1 MSKKTFRCISRKSI
15 AILLAFL
22 FALSTVNQGVTVNAA
37 QSSTK
42 LLASTKD
49 SNTSPNA
56 KPYGL
61 EKISLEKN
69 ALTLLKE
76 ENKLSTTPQNNQ
88 ILKEV
93 TIIVELEGA
102 SLLDYYNMQYSYDS
116 YSFIEEDSALY
127 DFFSIPDIRTEK
139 EQILHSQQS
148 LFSQISAMTTTSEES
163 STIARSNKVT
173 PKLLYQY
180 TTIMNG
186 FAIRCN
192 ASLLKDIK
200 ALEGVKNA
208 YVSATYEMEEPQM
221 SSSVN
226 MIGASNTWDLK
237 YRGDGMVIAVIDTGL
252 DINHTAFSAA
262 PLTLSL
268 TQSIVNEKISSG
280 LIANGK
286 YISDKIP
293 YVYDYADMDS
303 SVSPTADSITLYGNE
318 HGTHVAGTIGANA
331 GEITGVAPESQ
342 LVILKV
348 ASDYYDGIPSEY
360 ILAALDDAADLSVD
374 VVNMS
379 LGAPAGFSNAESETM
394 ELIYQRMTD
403 AGISLSVS
411 AGNNYSSTYQNQLGG
426 YAKTNN
432 PDTAAVGSP
441 STYTSSTSVASV
453 INSTYHSAY
462 FTIENL
468 SIPYTETATATQ
480 PKFSDLATIEKTSY
494 EAVPVPGYGDNLDY
508 SDISVTGK
516 VAVVSRGGISF
527 NEKVVY
533 AASHGAIAIVVKNNQ
548 SGTFGM
554 AINDYLIPAVSV
566 TSADGLII
574 NNSSIK
580 MITPQLG
587 NGEFPNANE
596 KQPSAFSSLGVT
608 PDLRLKP
615 EIAAPGENIY
625 STVPFDGYT
634 SMSGTSMAAPH
645 IAGCYA
651 LMKEY
656 LKSSPLFTQNNPKEL
671 EELATKLLMS
681 TAIPSKKNGVPYFP
695 RKQGAGVVN
704 IYNAINTK
712 AYLSAYNNE
721 SHDRP
726 KLDLGDDRNKTG
738 VFTQSFKLTSISDT
752 ELTYHINTTT
762 LTERVLTSSYGNLI
776 AETPFDI
783 TGFVTAVTAIN
794 GQPVNTVTLKPLEEV
809 TVTLTITLSEQVKQ
823 YLISNFMNGEFIEG
837 YVTLTP
843 VSSVI
848 TPLLGEI
855 TSTDAAITTQTGVTL
870 SIPFLGFFGDWTKA
884 GLFDESSIY
893 DNQLF
898 GNGTNEVYSQAP
910 TLLLS
915 KSQYLGVNFLDD
927 MAYTL
932 LNNNYSPYSYS
943 SYYQSILSLSPEKIA
958 ISPNGDGYMDTFY
971 QANISLLRNADSI
984 ATKII
989 APNGS
994 IETSATDRYL
1004 RKTLYYSSI
1013 KRMGILTDTMD
1024 WAPKE
1029 PVNNEIYTYLVE
1041 GSFVYDGHESNTL
1054 RNTLSYPITIDM
1066 EAPSALSAS
1075 LSLQNSRVHLTLTGT
1090 DNQFLAGG
1098 LLGLMNEDNE
1108 LLGILSITPMNE
1120 SAKGATSTFDYDITD
1135 YLTDSKVNLAFLLID
1150 YAMNESDYVFSIE
1163 IPDKISLPYE
1173 EVSLNPKEQLSL
1185 VAKTYRNSEEC
1196 DSDVLYQSSDS
1207 SIVSIDANGLITA
1220 KKVGTATI
1228 TASTFHGLTATC
1240 TVTISN
1246 LKPSLSQKLYPLEIG
1261 DQQIIKIQGVS
1272 TTAEFSYQLV
1282 PEKYASISKDG
1293 VLTAVKE
1300 GTTLLTITIRQNQ
1313 TTYYLLATIVVTKAP
1328 TISMVAQTTTFKV
1341 KQTGVF
1347 LPKITG
1353 VVASYSWS
1361 SSDLGVGTI
1370 HKYTGVFVAKKAGT
1384 TTITLSVTTLAGK
1397 TITAT
1402 KLITVR

>member
-1 MSKKTFRCISRKSI
+1 MSKKTYRCISRKSI

-22 FALSTVNQGVTVNAA
+22 FALSTVNQGVTVNA
-37 QSSTK
+37 QLSSKFLT
-42 LLASTKD
+42 STKD
-49 SNTSPNA
+49 LNTSPTA
-56 KPYGL
+56 KPYEL

-69 ALTLLKE
+69 ALEFLNQ
-76 ENKLSTTPQNNQ
+76 ENKLLTTPQNNQ
-88 ILKEV
+88 IFKEV
-93 TIIVELEGA
+93 TIIVELDGA
-102 SLLDYYNMQYSYDS
+102 SLLDYYNMQYSHDS
-116 YSFIEEDSALY
+116 YSITNEDSKLSN
-127 DFFSIPDIRTEK
+127 FFNIPDINTEK
-139 EQILHSQQS
+139 EEILHSQQS
-148 LFSQISAMTTTSEES
+148 LFNQISTMAATKEES
-163 STIARSNKVT
+163 SSLARSNKVI
-173 PKLLYQY
+173 PQLLYQY
-180 TTIMNG
+180 TTVMNG

-192 ASLLKDIK
+192 ASLLQEIK
-200 ALEGVKNA
+200 TLDGVKNA
-208 YVSATYEMEEPQM
+208 YISATYEVEEPQM
-221 SSSVN
+221 SSSVDL
-226 MIGASNTWDLK
+226 IGASNTWDLN
-237 YRGDGMVIAVIDTGL
+237 YLGEGMVIAVIDTGL
-252 DINHTAFSAA
+252 DINHTAFSIA
-262 PLTLSL
+262 PSTLSL
-268 TQSIVNEKISSG
+268 TKNLVNEKISSG

-293 YVYDYADMDS
+293 YAYDYADMDYD
-303 SVSPTADSITLYGNE
+303 VSPTADSINLYGNE

-331 GEITGVAPESQ
+331 GEITGVAPQSQ

-360 ILAALDDAADLSVD
+360 LLAALDDAADLSVD

-379 LGAPAGFSNAESETM
+379 LGAPAGFSNAENETM

-426 YAKTNN
+426 YAKTSN

-441 STYTSSTSVASV
+441 STYSSSTSVASV

-462 FTIENL
+462 FTIGDL

-480 PKFSDLATIEKTSY
+480 PKLSDLATTEQTSY
-494 EAVPVPGYGDNLDY
+494 EVVPIPGYGDQLDY
-508 SDISVTGK
+508 SDISVKGK

-566 TSADGLII
+566 TSANGLLI
-574 NNSSIK
+574 NNSAVK
-580 MITPQLG
+580 LITPQLG
-587 NGEFPNANE
+587 NAEFPNANE

-625 STVPFDGYT
+625 SSVPFDGYT

-656 LKSSPLFTQNNPKEL
+656 LKSNPLFSQNNPREI

-695 RKQGAGVVN
+695 RKQGSGVVN

-712 AYLSAYNNE
+712 AYLSVDNSQSNN
-721 SHDRP
+721 RP
-726 KLDLGDDRNKTG
+726 KLEFGDDLNKTG
-738 VFTQSFKLTSISDT
+738 VFAHSFKLTSISDT
-752 ELTYHINTTT
+752 ELMYQINTTT

-776 AETPFDI
+776 AETPLDI
-783 TGFVTAVTAIN
+783 TGFVSAVTTIN
-794 GQPVNTVTLKPLEEV
+794 GQPTNTVTLKPLEEV
-809 TVTLTITLSEQVKQ
+809 TITLTITLTENVKQ
-823 YLISNFMNGEFIEG
+823 YLESSFVNGEFIEG

-843 VSSVI
+843 VSGVI
-848 TPLLGEI
+848 TPLLDTI
-855 TSTDAAITTQTGVTL
+855 TPMDGTNAAITSVTL
-870 SIPFLGFFGDWTKA
+870 SIPFLGFFGDWTKS

-898 GNGTNEVYSQAP
+898 GTGMNEVYSQAP

-915 KSQYLGVNFLDD
+915 ENQYLGVNFLDD

-943 SYYQSILSLSPEKIA
+943 SYYQSMLSLSPEKIA
-958 ISPNGDGYMDTFY
+958 ISPNGDGYMDTFF

-984 ATKII
+984 TTKII
-989 APNGS
+989 APDGA
-994 IETSATDRYL
+994 IETSTTDRYL

-1013 KRMGILTDTMD
+1013 KRMGVLTDTMN
-1024 WAPKE
+1024 WAPKN
-1029 PVNNEIYTYLVE
+1029 PVNNETYTYLVE
-1041 GSFVYDGHESNTL
+1041 GSLAYNGHESNTL
-1054 RNTLSYPITIDM
+1054 RNTLSYPITIDT
-1066 EAPSALSAS
+1066 ESPSALSAS

-1098 LLGLMNEDNE
+1098 LLGLMNENNE
-1108 LLGILSITPMNE
+1108 LLGIVSITPVNE
-1120 SAKGATSTFDYDITD
+1120 SDRGAITTFDYDITD
-1135 YLTDSKVNLAFLLID
+1135 YMTDSKVNLAFLLID
-1150 YAMNESDYVFSIE
+1150 YAMNESDYGFMIE

-1173 EVSLNPKEQLSL
+1173 EVSLNPKEQLSIA
-1185 VAKTYRNSEEC
+1185 AKTYINNEEC
-1196 DSDVLYQSSDS
+1196 YSDILYQSSDS
-1207 SIVSIDANGLITA
+1207 SIVSIDTNGLITA
-1220 KKVGTATI
+1220 KKLGTATI
-1228 TASTFHGLTATC
+1228 TATTFHGLTATC
-1240 TVTISN
+1240 IVTVSN
-1246 LKPSLSQKLYPLEIG
+1246 LKPSLSQKLYTLEIG
-1261 DQQIIKIQGVS
+1261 DQQIIQLQGVS
-1272 TTAEFSYQLV
+1272 TIADITYQLN
-1282 PEKYASISKDG
+1282 PEKHATISKDG
-1293 VLTAVKE
+1293 ILTAVKE
-1300 GTTLLTITIRQNQ
+1300 GTTLLTIIIKQNQ
-1313 TTYYLLATIVVTKAP
+1313 KTYYLLATIVVTKAP
-1328 TISMVAQTTTFKV
+1328 SISIVAPTTTFRV
-1341 KQTGVF
+1341 KQTGAF

-1353 VVASYSWS
+1353 VVASYRWS
-1361 SSDLGVGTI
+1361 SSDPGVGTI
-1370 HKYTGVFVAKKAGT
+1370 NRYTGVFVAKKVGT
-1384 TTITLSVTTLAGK
+1384 TTITLSATTLAGK